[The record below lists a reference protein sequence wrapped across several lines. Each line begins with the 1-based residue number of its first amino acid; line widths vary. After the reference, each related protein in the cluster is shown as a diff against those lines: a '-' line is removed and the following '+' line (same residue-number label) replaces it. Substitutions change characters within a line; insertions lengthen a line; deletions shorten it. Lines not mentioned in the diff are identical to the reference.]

1 MASKSDS
8 NDGTNENLFM
18 KLITYSKIIRQEQPK
33 STVVDVFMAS
43 IILLNHQT
51 YRK

>member
-1 MASKSDS
+1 MAP
-8 NDGTNENLFM
+8 NENLFM
-18 KLITYSKIIRQEQPK
+18 KPITYSKIIRQEQPK
-33 STVVDVFMAS
+33 RAVFDVFIAS